1 MIILP
6 SIFEG
11 LSVTTIEAQF
21 SGVPIVISEAVPKE
35 TNISNGFKYMK
46 LSDSAELWANAAIEL
61 SNISVELLP
70 ESQRFDIK
78 YAAPKLTNWYLSK

>member
-1 MIILP
+1 
-6 SIFEG
+6 
-11 LSVTTIEAQF
+11 
-21 SGVPIVISEAVPKE
+21 
-35 TNISNGFKYMK
+35 MK